1 MGTAVKLV
9 ILLENNEVKSLHSSK
24 KWHIFVRIF
33 MHIAYARVI
42 NG

>member
-1 MGTAVKLV
+1 MEVAVKLV
-9 ILLENNEVKSLHSSK
+9 ILSENNGVKSLHSSK